1 MTLGKT
7 GGTAKPPTAEI
18 DARIGHDTWRWSF
31 LAKIWRKFWQHFP
44 SRNSLKNVGL
54 EFDLERLTLFLVGL
68 EKKASC
74 LFLFFFVRSLFVF
87 FSGCWAGLGWDF
99 QEKNQS
105 YAHRNWTYET
115 GESGGQKERF
125 WYRKPWICFFCSFDI
140 FPKDPNSGAEFK
152 L

>member
-31 LAKIWRKFWQHFP
+31 LAKIWRTFWQHFP

-115 GESGGQKERF
+115 GESGGLGKGKILISETMDLFLLFVRYLSQGPEF
-125 WYRKPWICFFCSFDI
+125 WCRI
-140 FPKDPNSGAEFK
+140 
-152 L
+152 